1 MVCRSSVAIK
11 NAKTDLTDMDA
22 SDTIPDAVAFDGTVE
37 ERDAALARLER
48 FANLMDSAIDVP
60 GTDFRLGLEP
70 IVGLVPGV
78 GDFASAIVSCYVPLE
93 AIRLGA
99 SPELV
104 FKMLFVILID
114 AAFGS
119 IPVFGDAFDALF
131 KANKINVEMLEE
143 YLGVD

>member
-1 MVCRSSVAIK
+1 
-11 NAKTDLTDMDA
+11 MDA

-114 AAFGS
+114 AALGS

>member
-1 MVCRSSVAIK
+1 M
-11 NAKTDLTDMDA
+11 NA

-114 AAFGS
+114 AALGS

>member
-1 MVCRSSVAIK
+1 
-11 NAKTDLTDMDA
+11 
-22 SDTIPDAVAFDGTVE
+22 
-37 ERDAALARLER
+37 
-48 FANLMDSAIDVP
+48 
-60 GTDFRLGLEP
+60 
-70 IVGLVPGV
+70 
-78 GDFASAIVSCYVPLE
+78 VPLE

-114 AAFGS
+114 AALGS

>member
-1 MVCRSSVAIK
+1 
-11 NAKTDLTDMDA
+11 MDA

-78 GDFASAIVSCYVPLE
+78 GDFASAVVSCYVPLE

-114 AAFGS
+114 AALGS

>member
-1 MVCRSSVAIK
+1 M
-11 NAKTDLTDMDA
+11 NA
-22 SDTIPDAVAFDGTVE
+22 SDAIPDAVAFDGTVE

-114 AAFGS
+114 AALGS

>member
-1 MVCRSSVAIK
+1 
-11 NAKTDLTDMDA
+11 MDA

>member
-114 AAFGS
+114 AALGS